1 MPDTIASPPASPPTD
16 SDTLAGRIRATGAR
30 ATPARIRVLE
40 LLTRAP
46 APLSHQDIESALG
59 PASLDRVTL
68 YRVLDWLVESGL
80 AVKRADERRVWRFS
94 VAGGG
99 THHGHVHFRC
109 EACGCVFC
117 IDAPAPRPPRLP
129 GGFTLA
135 RAELDLSGRCAECN
149 AGNA

>member
-1 MPDTIASPPASPPTD
+1 MPDISPASPAAVAD
-16 SDTLAGRIRATGAR
+16 ALAERIRATGAR

-40 LLTRAP
+40 LLSAAP
-46 APLSHQDIESALG
+46 APLSHQDIEAVLG
-59 PASLDRVTL
+59 ADSLDRVTL

-80 AVKRADERRVWRFS
+80 AVKRVDERRVWRFS
-94 VAGGG
+94 LAGGG

-109 EACGCVFC
+109 ETCGRVFC
-117 IDAPAPRPPRLP
+117 LDTPPPRPPKLP

-149 AGNA
+149 AGNV